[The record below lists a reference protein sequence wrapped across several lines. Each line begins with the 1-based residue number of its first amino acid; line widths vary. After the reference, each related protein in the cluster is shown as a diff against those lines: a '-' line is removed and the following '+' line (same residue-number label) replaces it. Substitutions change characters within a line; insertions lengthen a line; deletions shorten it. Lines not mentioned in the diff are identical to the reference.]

1 MVVTP
6 GVDYYIKAK
15 YLSLNWMQ
23 RLSTLDPLIPVE
35 SVADQVSLRY
45 EAYHEYGYY
54 RMRVIYKGVPRI
66 TRWLIHINSLTEKP
80 RVVPFEWE

>member
-1 MVVTP
+1 MVITP

-23 RLSTLDPLIPVE
+23 RLSTLDPFIPVE
-35 SVADQVSLRY
+35 SVADQVSFRY
-45 EAYHEYGYY
+45 EAYQGYGCYL
-54 RMRVIYKGVPRI
+54 MRVIYKGLPRI
-66 TRWLIHINSLTEKP
+66 ATWTIHFNSLTEKP